1 MSRADPYL
9 LDVLCWQVLERQ
21 QLHGLPKRLLLHG
34 RMRSEKKLPAA

>member
-1 MSRADPYL
+1 VSSANPYL

-34 RMRSEKKLPAA
+34 RMHGEKKLPAA